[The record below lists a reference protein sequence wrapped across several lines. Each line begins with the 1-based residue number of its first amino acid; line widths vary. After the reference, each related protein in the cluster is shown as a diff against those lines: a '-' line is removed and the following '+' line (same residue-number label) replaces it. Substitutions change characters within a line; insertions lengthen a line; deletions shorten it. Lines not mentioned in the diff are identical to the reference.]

1 MNIFSAITSWLQWYD
16 AFKWLTETPQAQAL
30 WSAIWQS
37 KLGQQVS
44 PIAQNIQS
52 NVFSP
57 IKKATAPIV
66 DTFYSATAKPVV
78 KEYQFQKATNDY
90 YKPYREEI
98 QKLGITQDDLNEL
111 PEEEKKQI
119 MSQLQSI
126 WVDLSGWEAEKPI
139 QSIQQKESFYDK
151 YKMKSSENFWVVEW
165 AKDIG
170 KFFVNLPADSAEV
183 VWGLYDMIT
192 NPIDTVSWLS
202 KWVGTIVWGNV
213 DKAVYSIANWIS
225 SYFWWPQAWPSE
237 NSQMVDA
244 IAKNIKDQYWT
255 AWKLKKAIVEN
266 PADTLLTL
274 MWWLWVASNV
284 AKSKWFIDI
293 ANKIDKVQ
301 KVVNPVNILKK
312 EAELATYP
320 IRKIVP
326 EVLWKTTWTSAETI
340 RTAFKQWGTK
350 EFQSALR
357 WETTPQDILAST
369 KEWLQAIKDNRGL
382 IYGKDYEKIK
392 ANKTPII
399 IDDVKESFIKSLKDE
414 YKIWVSKK
422 WLDFSQSKIT
432 GGTSQSQIENMYKD
446 LLWWKDNTPEGLD
459 ILKQRLQDYYRWTPD
474 SSKWDRL
481 STIASNAVKNKI
493 VSSVPEYATMTANYE
508 KLTNDIRDITKTLS
522 LWDKVQSQTALTKL
536 NSVLRDNFQA
546 RQDMIKLIEQ
556 YSGKNLQGQI
566 AGASL
571 NPSLAK
577 WLAWVITGWGIVFWQ
592 LANPAFWWWLAVAS
606 PRLIWEIANTVW
618 IPIEKF
624 KSAINNFKNGNTTFN
639 TARNTV
645 EWITKKLNK

>member
-1 MNIFSAITSWLQWYD
+1 MNIFWAITSGLQAYNALSGTQMGQD
-16 AFKWLTETPQAQAL
+16 AVWKVK
-30 WSAIWQS
+30 QS
-37 KLGQQVS
+37 IE
-44 PIAQNIQS
+44 PIAKSFTPAIQTAKS
-52 NVFSP
+52 SFSP
-57 IKKATAPIV
+57 ITNAVSSIWNTIV
-66 DTFYSATAKPVV
+66 KDVAWQNKRES
-78 KEYQFQKATNDY
+78 Y
-90 YKPYREEI
+90 YKPYKSEI
-98 QKLGITQDDLNEL
+98 EKIGLTYDDLAEL
-111 PEEEKKQI
+111 PEEEKQKVVSQLKQI
-119 MSQLQSI
+119 GVEVPGYKEQVQQVSQ
-126 WVDLSGWEAEKPI
+126 PI
-139 QSIQQKESFYDK
+139 QQESFADQ
-151 YKMKSSENFWVVEW
+151 YKIKSSENFWLVEW

-202 KWVGTIVWGNV
+202 KWVGTIVWGSV
-213 DKAVYSIANWIS
+213 DKAVYSLANGIS

-255 AWKLKKAIVEN
+255 VWKLKKAIVEN

-274 MWWLWVASNV
+274 MGWLWVASNV

-301 KVVNPVNILKK
+301 QVVNPINILKK
-312 EAELATYP
+312 EAEFATYP

-382 IYGKDYEKIK
+382 IYWKDYEKIK
-392 ANKTPII
+392 ANRTPLI
-399 IDDVKESFIKSLKDE
+399 IDDVKQSFIKSLKDE

-536 NSVLRDNFQA
+536 SSVLRDNFQA

-592 LANPAFWWWLAVAS
+592 LANPAFWGWLAVAS

-618 IPIEKF
+618 IPIEKL

-639 TARNTV
+639 TTRNTM
-645 EWITKKLNK
+645 EWIHKKLNK

>member
-1 MNIFSAITSWLQWYD
+1 MNIFWAITSGLQAYN
-16 AFKWLTETPQAQAL
+16 AL
-30 WSAIWQS
+30 SGTQMGQDAIWKVKQS
-37 KLGQQVS
+37 IE
-44 PIAQNIQS
+44 PIAQSFTPAIQTAKS
-52 NVFSP
+52 SFSP
-57 IKKATAPIV
+57 ISNAVSSIGNTIV
-66 DTFYSATAKPVV
+66 KDIAGQNKRES
-78 KEYQFQKATNDY
+78 Y
-90 YKPYREEI
+90 YKPYKSEI
-98 QKLGITQDDLNEL
+98 EKIGLTYDDLAEL
-111 PEEEKKQI
+111 PEEEKQKVVSQLKQI
-119 MSQLQSI
+119 GVEVPWYKESVQQVSQ
-126 WVDLSGWEAEKPI
+126 PI
-139 QSIQQKESFYDK
+139 QQESFADQ
-151 YKMKSSENFWVVEW
+151 YKMKSSENFWLVEW

-183 VWGLYDMIT
+183 VWWLYNMIT

-202 KWVGTIVWGNV
+202 KWVGTVVWGNV
-213 DKAVYSIANWIS
+213 DKAVYSIANGIS

-274 MWWLWVASNV
+274 MGWLWVASNV

-301 KVVNPVNILKK
+301 QVVNPVNILKK
-312 EAELATYP
+312 EAEFATYP
-320 IRKIVP
+320 VRKILP
-326 EVLWKTTWTSAETI
+326 EVLWKTTGTSAETI

-369 KEWLQAIKDNRGL
+369 KEWLQAIKDNRSL

-392 ANKTPII
+392 ANRTPII
-399 IDDVKESFIKSLKDE
+399 IDDVKDNFIKSLKDE

-446 LLWWKDNTPEGLD
+446 LLGWKDNTPEWLD
-459 ILKQRLQDYYRWTPD
+459 ILKQRLQDYYRGTPD

-536 NSVLRDNFQA
+536 SSVLRDNFQA

-577 WLAWVITGWGIVFWQ
+577 WLAWVITWWGIVFWQ
-592 LANPAFWWWLAVAS
+592 LANPAFWGWLAVAS
-606 PRLIWEIANTVW
+606 PRLIWEIANTVG

-645 EWITKKLNK
+645 EWIPKKLNK